1 MNSYPKFW
9 NPKTTLIFF
18 LNLKTPRCG
27 CGSWVVGEY
36 FNFVLFWCAF
46 LIDDNT
52 TLTSHFFFIEN
63 SGDFALFKNHLD
75 IFLSRVP
82 DQPTIPGMARAAM
95 SNSSLNQ
102 VPLVPNLD
110 QFYCMTCM
118 HHFITFILF
127 CLPDNHC

>member
-1 MNSYPKFW
+1 MVCRKQVSQDTPKYCF
-9 NPKTTLIFF
+9 
-18 LNLKTPRCG
+18 C
-27 CGSWVVGEY
+27 
-36 FNFVLFWCAF
+36 LFWCAF

-110 QFYCMTCM
+110 QFCPFVLHDMYAS
-118 HHFITFILF
+118 FYYILF
-127 CLPDNHC
+127 CFVCLTTTVETRLTSIMSKPYVF